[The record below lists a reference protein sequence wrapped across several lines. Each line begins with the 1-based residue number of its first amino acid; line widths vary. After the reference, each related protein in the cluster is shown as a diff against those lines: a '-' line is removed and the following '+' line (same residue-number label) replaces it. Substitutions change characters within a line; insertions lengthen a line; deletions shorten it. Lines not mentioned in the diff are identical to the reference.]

1 MKKKCCA
8 GILAAT
14 MLTSMVPHAW
24 AASSGF
30 SVDSLTLQPGE
41 TAQSINLNWYAPEGT
56 VDAKVKFGSVVVDA
70 TEQPL
75 TTPTKVVDT
84 KYTDT
89 GKIVCKTTVSGLDA
103 GTSYEYQIS
112 NNGGATWSQ
121 VYTYKTPDSDSFKFA
136 YLSDPQVKESQENNG
151 NLPEGA
157 DGGWDP
163 EPANNF
169 IGWQKTMEVI
179 GSTGVSLVVSAGD
192 QIEDQ
197 SWGKTSEYQA
207 FFAPEEMASI
217 AYAPAVGNHDR
228 HYMFADHFNLPNEM
242 EIAED
247 GQPGTETKLE
257 QVATTFRGQNSGTS
271 QSHGNY
277 IQATAEE
284 IAANS
289 ESNGVFPNADGKY
302 DFTER
307 REMETRAN
315 YYYLYNN
322 VLFVTLNSGAY
333 PGGNDPENA
342 ENPDVPSANKD
353 NSEAEAMVQNFDR
366 TINAATKE
374 YAGQYDWLIVTHH
387 TSTQSV
393 AKHTTD
399 SDVQNLV
406 DAGFETLMDKYDVD
420 FVLAG
425 HDHVYA
431 RSYVLKNGEPTTTES
446 TNYTNPDGTIYLT
459 ANCSSDMQYCTPF
472 QAVDKSNNE
481 DYPLLANGEYG
492 SQAYMEGNLPHTALK
507 WNQEYSPNYSI
518 FEVDGNTIHFSAYNL
533 AGDSQ
538 TPSSEMIDQFTVVK
552 SDTEQTAPETTEPTT
567 EPATPSSTL
576 PFSDVVSSEWYAEAV
591 DFVYNN
597 DLMAGT
603 SQTTFS
609 PDENTSRAMLTAIL
623 WRQADC
629 PVVDAEMNF
638 TDVASD
644 AYYGQALRWAVKQGI
659 VTPAENN
666 TFGPDDAITREE
678 LATMLYGFAKVSGYD
693 MSKQADLSQY
703 TDASEVSQSNV
714 EAVKWVVAQGLIT
727 GMSDT
732 SLSLQSN
739 VTRAQIATTMMRLCQ
754 L

>member
-1 MKKKCCA
+1 MKKACCA

-14 MLTSMVPHAW
+14 MLASMMPHVSAI
-24 AASSGF
+24 SSGF

-41 TAQSINLNWYAPEGT
+41 TTQSINLNWYAPKGT
-56 VDAKVKFGSVVVDA
+56 VDAKVKFGSTVVDA
-70 TEQPL
+70 IEQPV
-75 TTPTKVVDT
+75 TTPTKVVDS

-89 GKIVCKTTVSGLDA
+89 GKIVCKTTVSGLEE
-103 GTSYEYQIS
+103 GTSYEYQVS
-112 NNGGATWSQ
+112 NDGGATWSQ
-121 VYTYKTPDSDSFKFA
+121 VYTYKTPDSNSFKFA
-136 YLSDPQVKESQENNG
+136 YLSDPQVKESEENNG
-151 NLPEGA
+151 NMPEGA

-163 EPANNF
+163 EPASNYV
-169 IGWQKTMEVI
+169 GWSKMMEVI

-197 SWGKTSEYQA
+197 SWGKSSEYQA
-207 FFAPEEMASI
+207 FFAPEEMGSI
-217 AYAPAVGNHDR
+217 AYVPAVGNHDR

-242 EIAED
+242 ELAED

-257 QVATTFRGQNSGTS
+257 QVVTTFRGQNSGTS

-284 IAANS
+284 IEQNS
-289 ESNGVFPNADGKY
+289 ESNGVFPNEDGKY

-322 VLFVTLNSGAY
+322 VLFVTLNSGGY

-342 ENPDVPSANKD
+342 DNPNVPSATKD

-366 TINAATKE
+366 TISAATKE

-406 DAGFETLMDKYDVD
+406 DAGFESLMDKYDVD

-431 RSYVLKNGEPTTTES
+431 RSYVLKNGQPTTTES

-492 SQAYMEGNLPHTALK
+492 SQAYLEGNLPHTTLT
-507 WNQEYSPNYSI
+507 WNQEYSPSYSI
-518 FEVDGNTIHFSAYNL
+518 FEVDGNTVHFSAYNL

-538 TPSSEMIDQFTVVK
+538 TPDSELIDEFTVVK
-552 SDTEQTAPETTEPTT
+552 SDSAESDSENT
-567 EPATPSSTL
+567 S
-576 PFSDVVSSEWYAEAV
+576 PFSDVAPSDWYKDAV
-591 DFVYNN
+591 DFVYDNN
-597 DLMAGT
+597 LMTGINQ
-603 SQTTFS
+603 STFA
-609 PDENTSRAMLTAIL
+609 PDKNTSRAMLITIL
-623 WRQADC
+623 WRQAGC
-629 PVVDAEMNF
+629 PVVETEANF
-638 TDVASD
+638 ADILPE
-644 AYYGQALRWAVKQGI
+644 AYYSQALRWAVKEGI
-659 VTPAENN
+659 VPQTGN
-666 TFGPDDAITREE
+666 TMFGPDEQITREE
-678 LATMLYGFAKVSGYD
+678 LATMLYRFAQVSGYD
-693 MSKQADLSQY
+693 VSKQADLSQY
-703 TDASEVSQSNV
+703 TDASEISQSNIQ
-714 EAVKWVVAQGLIT
+714 AIKWVVAQGLIT

-739 VTRAQIATTMMRLCQ
+739 VTRAQIAMTMMRLCQ